1 MASKFKTRPC
11 MLWGGKGMVDFSFFI
26 CGIVRVE
33 ALNSVG
39 SFRVELKLFNKIDCF
54 IFAVT
59 LVLRSIKRGL
69 LLVLWLIIVIKFW

>member
-1 MASKFKTRPC
+1 
-11 MLWGGKGMVDFSFFI
+11 MVVFSFFF

-33 ALNSVG
+33 ALNSDGGGG

-69 LLVLWLIIVIKFW
+69 LLVLWLIIVIEFW